1 MDKQTTLTIRL
12 NQDVKKAALKVVAD
26 MGLDIDTVIN
36 LFLAELVRTNRL
48 PFNPTGPGFP
58 TIWHDDPRE
67 IATFNQSI
75 GLADDGKNYGHE
87 LSD

>member
-12 NQDVKKAALKVVAD
+12 NQDVKIAALKVAAD
-26 MGLDIDTVIN
+26 MGLDIGAVIN
-36 LFLAELVRTNRL
+36 LFLAEFVRTNQL
-48 PFNPTGPGFP
+48 PFNPTGPDFP
-58 TIWHDDPRE
+58 AIWHDDPRK
-67 IATFNQSI
+67 IAAFNQSI

>member
-12 NQDVKKAALKVVAD
+12 NQDVKETAIKVAAD

-36 LFLAELVRTNRL
+36 LFLTELVRTNRL
-48 PFNPTGPGFP
+48 PFNPTGPDFP
-58 TIWHDDPRE
+58 AIWHDDPRE
-67 IATFNQSI
+67 ITAFNQSI